1 MEPLRRQLYS
11 TPVLQKLLLASHA
24 VLVKSQALKMTTINS
39 DRVDQCLTAL
49 YHRSQLLM
57 AEMEFLWLHF
67 ASEPRY
73 SAQLWSK
80 LQELTRKLHCVNEEV
95 ERLTILYTD
104 KEMIVGQVH
113 AMPVH
118 TKSFNEAGSI

>member
-1 MEPLRRQLYS
+1 
-11 TPVLQKLLLASHA
+11 
-24 VLVKSQALKMTTINS
+24 
-39 DRVDQCLTAL
+39 
-49 YHRSQLLM
+49 
-57 AEMEFLWLHF
+57 MEFLWLLF

-73 SAQLWSK
+73 STQLWSK